1 MKYHKDCNLQTCN
14 YIGDCINLIDG
25 DFQIPI
31 LTWQSST
38 TKNLM
43 SKILSINIIN
53 IRCIDTEI
61 LLLLFRYLPT
71 TTVKQK
77 NVKGFVSTKIKLRLL
92 VS

>member
-1 MKYHKDCNLQTCN
+1 MKYHKFDCNLQTCN

-38 TKNLM
+38 TKKLM

-53 IRCIDTEI
+53 IRYIDTEI
-61 LLLLFRYLPT
+61 LLLLF
-71 TTVKQK
+71 TVKQK

-92 VS
+92 VI